1 MAIEQ
6 KPGDLE
12 KQKPA
17 PSGMPEAQADLKL
30 KKGDDKMGAEDEE
43 PQDASADATK
53 KPN

>member
-17 PSGMPEAQADLKL
+17 PSGMPEVKADLKL
-30 KKGDDKMGAEDEE
+30 KKGDDKMGAENEE
-43 PQDASADATK
+43 PQGTEAEVK